1 MKIIKPIFTICLLL
15 ISFIGTQN
23 VMARGDNTSV
33 KISENDKR
41 YELEAQY
48 NKSKTRKVQE
58 YMTESL
64 SGTGFKF
71 TNTQLDA
78 TLTLTG
84 GITFYIKSHD
94 GELVL
99 KFDKRKNNK
108 EDYTKFKKMC
118 EGLKDLVQKD

>member
-1 MKIIKPIFTICLLL
+1 MKIIQPIFAICLLV
-15 ISFIGTQN
+15 ISFIGPQN
-23 VMARGDNTSV
+23 VTAQGNNTSV
-33 KISENDKR
+33 KISETDKR
-41 YELEAQY
+41 YELEARF

-64 SGTGFKF
+64 RGTSFKF

-78 TLTLTG
+78 NLTLTG

-118 EGLKDLVQKD
+118 EGIKDLVEKD